1 MECYIIN
8 KCNEESLVFI
18 VISGCFS
25 GFLLESFQPQCQG
38 LMVEVGVDVAG
49 EGNLEK
55 KDVIIFLHLVGIGY
69 K

>member
-49 EGNLEK
+49 ERNLK
-55 KDVIIFLHLVGIGY
+55 KVSQILKKNFFW
-69 K
+69 